1 MTMSL
6 HVLPQNEYR
15 RATWKNGLG
24 HTDEIAIHPEGAD
37 LRRGDFLFRLSS
49 AHIAQASPFSSFPN
63 HDRTLVIIAGKG
75 VRLSHDYSGD
85 GEEDTT
91 EVPTLEPYDFPGDIT
106 SRCELIS
113 GPVTDLSLF
122 IRKGEAEAITQ
133 VERISADGF
142 EWFPEGR
149 WNFLYSID
157 ATLQIAADG
166 NTYELTAG
174 DTLAVEIHAPSDEGA
189 AITLFSC
196 ADTSSVVFV
205 SIQA

>member
-1 MTMSL
+1 MMSL
-6 HVLPQNEYR
+6 RVLPKTEYR

-63 HDRTLVIIAGKG
+63 HDRALVILAGNG
-75 VRLSHDYSGD
+75 VRMSHDYSGEGD
-85 GEEDTT
+85 EDQT
-91 EVPTLEPYDFPGDIT
+91 EVPALEPYDFPGDIT

-122 IRKGEAEAITQ
+122 FRKGEAEAITR

-142 EWFPEGR
+142 EWLPEGR
-149 WNFLYSID
+149 WNFLHSID
-157 ATLQIAADG
+157 ATLQVAADG
-166 NTYELTAG
+166 NTYELAAG
-174 DTLAVEIHAPSDEGA
+174 DTLAVEIQEGSDEITP
-189 AITLFSC
+189 ITLFSC
-196 ADTSSVVFV
+196 VDSSNAVLV